1 MVTEDI
7 KKKVTITKDATVLTK
22 VTCDCCKRE
31 LGMFHL
37 YHDPTVGCSGF
48 KCVPDADL
56 VEWYHVIK
64 SQEYDG
70 RTEWLYD
77 ICPDCFV
84 KWMSEFR
91 DKELGCNDFM
101 ELHINH
107 MMNYPQM
114 IDENK

>member
-1 MVTEDI
+1 MTEDI
-7 KKKVTITKDATVLTK
+7 KRQITITKDVTLLTK

-37 YHDPTVGCSGF
+37 QYDPIAGYSGF
-48 KCVPDADL
+48 KRVPDANP

-64 SQEYDG
+64 AQEYDE
-70 RTEWLYD
+70 RTEWSYD

-84 KWMSEFR
+84 KWMTNFR

-107 MMNYPQM
+107 MMDYPQ
-114 IDENK
+114 IKEEI